1 MTINNFELN
10 KIVESSIKKYDI
22 ESKAFYNKL
31 LKNENEKYKM
41 IIKAEDLNPN
51 IDTIK
56 NKIMQFEDNFFNNI
70 MNIEEFE
77 TELIITNA
85 NFIFKEKNNRY
96 EIQIY
101 DKEKDFE
108 FVFDEYG
115 EGKDV
120 FSVKVINKENN
131 CIATEDKVETIRH
144 NSKFIERQVF
154 SKYIE
159 EFYLKD
165 ETKTL
170 FLKKCLDKASC
181 ILSVIDYEN
190 LEKEKFNYLLIAFKQ
205 IEFNISED
213 INKSLKEVDDI
224 FKLVFDY
231 SVLTYKKGN
240 KEKLIF

>member
-1 MTINNFELN
+1 MNINEFNLN
-10 KIVESSIKKYDI
+10 KIVEYSIKKYDI
-22 ESKAFYNKL
+22 ESQAFYNKL
-31 LKNENEKYKM
+31 LKNENERYKL
-41 IIKAEDLNPN
+41 IVKADDLNPN
-51 IDTIK
+51 MDAIK

-77 TELIITNA
+77 TKLIITNA
-85 NFIFKEKNNRY
+85 NFIFKEKNNRC

-131 CIATEDKVETIRH
+131 CIAIEDKVQTIRH

-159 EFYLKD
+159 EVFLSEEKN
-165 ETKTL
+165 TL
-170 FLKKCLDKASC
+170 FLKKYLNKANS
-181 ILSVIDYEN
+181 ILSIIDYEN
-190 LEKEKFNYLLIAFKQ
+190 LDTEKFTHLMLAFKQ
-205 IEFNISED
+205 VDFNINKD
-213 INKSLKEVDDI
+213 INKSLKEVDDL

-231 SVLTYKKGN
+231 SVLTYKKSN